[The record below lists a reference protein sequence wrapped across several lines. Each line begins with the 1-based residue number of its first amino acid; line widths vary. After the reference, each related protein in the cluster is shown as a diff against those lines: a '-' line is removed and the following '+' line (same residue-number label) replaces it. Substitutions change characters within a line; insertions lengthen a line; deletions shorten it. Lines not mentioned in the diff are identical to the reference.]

1 MSIDYPSETFPEAAG
16 PILLEPS
23 IQSIGNDGTDTYCSH
38 ETKYEKVLFG
48 QQTSEDFE
56 GCLNRGVISTAFEGH
71 ANLSCLLFIYI
82 MYKIKSRVE

>member
-1 MSIDYPSETFPEAAG
+1 MSIDYPPETFPEAAG

-23 IQSIGNDGTDTYCSH
+23 IQSIGNDWANAHLSH
-38 ETKYEKVLFG
+38 ETKDEKVLFG
-48 QQTSEDFE
+48 QQTSEDFG
-56 GCLNRGVISTAFEGH
+56 GCLNRGGISTAFEGH

>member
-1 MSIDYPSETFPEAAG
+1 MSIDYPPETFPEAMG

-23 IQSIGNDGTDTYCSH
+23 IQSIGNDWATAHFSH
-38 ETKYEKVLFG
+38 ETKDVKVLLG
-48 QQTSEDFE
+48 QHTGDDFQ
-56 GCLNRGVISTAFEGH
+56 GFLNGGEILTAFEGH